1 MDTSSDRIYRHSC
14 VLDVT
19 CRYKVGCDL
28 PGKYRVALDS
38 DAWDFGGQG
47 RVRKFYLFI
56 CFFFPPSV
64 KSFKKSGHI
73 WAHLTLIG
81 IAITKIRLPRVENH

>member
-1 MDTSSDRIYRHSC
+1 M
-14 VLDVT
+14 

-47 RVRKFYLFI
+47 RVKLFFYPAFLHFHY
-56 CFFFPPSV
+56 F
-64 KSFKKSGHI
+64 
-73 WAHLTLIG
+73 
-81 IAITKIRLPRVENH
+81 AIILLGGGEEDSRSEMA